1 MAAEESSSIDSIS
14 SPIIVASDDDED
26 DDVMFVSEE
35 IELDSDDVIFLSE
48 IKSEQSSAM
57 ATGVIV
63 TSEFGSSSGGA
74 AQQHLGRNL
83 SFCSEFSTSLSL
95 TNAHVDSSP
104 LDLSSKQPITR
115 SENQDVKSLP
125 ASRDTDYASCSN
137 DTSVD
142 ASSSDSKVI
151 LSRYLL
157 PSSKMGNS
165 LGSSSSVND
174 VNQLENSSDVS
185 STDNSSHLTQNL
197 PHFQQQQHF
206 PQSSTSGTSVNSST
220 GNETSNS
227 KSTSASFTIDSLLAD
242 PLNPSSTIPKTS
254 VGNSFLMDSFMASHI
269 LLSTL
274 DPSWSTTL
282 SQGNGGG
289 SSSGSSILG
298 DGGKPSSPLTTVSN
312 TAAIAI
318 SSAGSSVTMSPLT
331 KTISGLPGGSM
342 SSLSSIAPTS
352 LSTHSAFTSHV
363 CHSRSD
369 SRSATNLQ
377 PMQSELSISLSND
390 YKIKPSVSCSPTGI
404 NTNAISASSHNS
416 NNINSF
422 SFKTEIISPCVLA
435 SSSSSKDRS
444 GFSPTKHS
452 LSPDYTQTCK
462 AYHLPPKKQKR
473 CFSDPKDAMSPS
485 RANMASGS
493 RNVEI
498 SACAQCSV
506 SLTYEKYSRCPNGHA
521 TCAKCLEDKAKLL
534 LTGKTKESIRC
545 VVRSCDSFYPISE
558 LKFSL
563 PNMVVEILEDRL
575 EQDYVDFLSDMM
587 LSGDTNENSKPD
599 QSVTLDSDG
608 KQGIQN
614 LGTSC
619 NASRNFDLPASWKR
633 MEKETGFELVT
644 LEPESEE
651 YLQVVLKFHQ
661 TMVFPIYDV
670 VKVTRIQNPILW
682 RYYSVKKMEMLS
694 DNEGFGGVE
703 ELQLFHGTVSSVIDS
718 ICKKGFD
725 WRLSGKN
732 GTMFG
737 QGSYFAAKAKYSHQY
752 TDKKPRPRARQ
763 LAPTIGS
770 MYNNLP
776 SSYFTFSTIHPLL
789 IPAHHSPSISHSS
802 LASIT
807 APSPLSSAPSPLSQP
822 QGALS
827 GPVISLSSFGSSLPH
842 SFNTM
847 NQQNTGSVQHQP
859 LALTSLSTSNSGFS
873 TTVIMSS
880 APSMAT
886 IACSLPNGASTSSA
900 GTMNSTSLLYPGLSV
915 GLPADTFT
923 AKAVPR
929 YKVNPSQSNPYVG
942 HCPRTYNMPSN
953 HQSGNGANT
962 LATTGF
968 TNPNDVHSMMEER
981 HTCKMFLAQVLV
993 GKCVGGNSSYRK
1005 PPPLDPRNDPFGKC
1019 YDSCVDDINLPQIF
1033 VIFDSAQAYP
1043 HYLIE
1048 YTSGDQS

>member
-1 MAAEESSSIDSIS
+1 MAAEESSSIDSES

-26 DDVMFVSEE
+26 DDDDDDVMFVREE

-63 TSEFGSSSGGA
+63 TSEFGSSSGSA
-74 AQQHLGRNL
+74 AQQGIGHNL

-104 LDLSSKQPITR
+104 LDLSSKHPIAR
-115 SENQDVKSLP
+115 SENQDVKDLS
-125 ASRDTDYASCSN
+125 ASRDTDIASCSN

-142 ASSSDSKVI
+142 VSSSDNKII
-151 LSRYLL
+151 LSPYLL
-157 PSSKMGNS
+157 SSSKGESS
-165 LGSSSSVND
+165 LGSSSSVSD
-174 VNQLENSSDVS
+174 VNQLENSFE
-185 STDNSSHLTQNL
+185 N
-197 PHFQQQQHF
+197 F
-206 PQSSTSGTSVNSST
+206 PQSSASGTTVNSST

-227 KSTSASFTIDSLLAD
+227 KSTTASFTIDSLLAD

-254 VGNSFLMDSFMASHI
+254 VGNSFLMDSFTASHI

-282 SQGNGGG
+282 SQGTGGG
-289 SSSGSSILG
+289 SSSGSSNLG
-298 DGGKPSSPLTTVSN
+298 DGGQPSSQMATMSNTTV
-312 TAAIAI
+312 IAT
-318 SSAGSSVTMSPLT
+318 SSAVSSATMPPLT
-331 KTISGLPGGSM
+331 KNITGLPGGSM
-342 SSLSSIAPTS
+342 FNLCSISPTS
-352 LSTHSAFTSHV
+352 LSTQSAFTSHV

-369 SRSATNLQ
+369 SKSATNLNLQ
-377 PMQSELSISLSND
+377 PVQSELSLSLSNPCKMD
-390 YKIKPSVSCSPTGI
+390 PSVSCSGSGI
-404 NTNAISASSHNS
+404 NTSAASASSL
-416 NNINSF
+416 NNQVTSVCI
-422 SFKTEIISPCVLA
+422 KTENISPCITA
-435 SSSSSKDRS
+435 SSSKERS
-444 GFSPTKHS
+444 LFFSTKHS
-452 LSPDYTQTCK
+452 LSPDYTQTSK
-462 AYHLPPKKQKR
+462 PNHLPPKKQKR
-473 CFSDPKDAMSPS
+473 CFSDLKETMSPS
-485 RANMASGS
+485 RTNMASGS
-493 RNVEI
+493 RIVEI
-498 SACAQCSV
+498 AACAQCSV

-521 TCAKCLEDKAKLL
+521 TCAKCLEEKAKLL

-563 PNMVVEILEDRL
+563 PSMVVEILEDRL

-587 LSGDTNENSKPD
+587 LSGDTNDNSKPD
-599 QSVTLDSDG
+599 QSVAMESDG

-614 LGTSC
+614 LGTSG
-619 NASRNFDLPASWKR
+619 NASRNFDLPANWKL

-661 TMVFPIYDV
+661 TMVFPMYDV

-725 WRLSGKN
+725 WRVSGKN

-737 QGSYFAAKAKYSHQY
+737 QGSYFAVKAKYSHQY
-752 TDKKPRPRARQ
+752 TDKKQRPRIRPLLPAMG
-763 LAPTIGS
+763 PS
-770 MYNNLP
+770 SHMYNNLQ
-776 SSYFTFSTIHPLL
+776 SSFFTFSTIQPLL
-789 IPAHHSPSISHSS
+789 LPAHHSPSISHSS

-807 APSPLSSAPSPLSQP
+807 APSPLASAPSSLSQP
-822 QGALS
+822 QGPLS
-827 GPVISLSSFGSSLPH
+827 GPVISLSSHTPSLPH

-847 NQQNTGSVQHQP
+847 SQQNTGSVQQQP
-859 LALTSLSTSNSGFS
+859 LALTSVSASNSGFS
-873 TTVIMSS
+873 TTVIMS
-880 APSMAT
+880 AATSMAT
-886 IACSLPNGASTSSA
+886 MTSSLSNGAPTSSS
-900 GTMNSTSLLYPGLSV
+900 GTMSSTSLLHPGMSV
-915 GLPADTFT
+915 GLSADTFT
-923 AKAVPR
+923 TKIIPR
-929 YKVNPSQSNPYVG
+929 YKVIPSQSNTYVS
-942 HCPRTYNMPSN
+942 HCSRIYNIPSI
-953 HQSGNGANT
+953 HQPGNGANT
-962 LATTGF
+962 SATTVF
-968 TNPNDVHSMMEER
+968 TSSNDMHSVLEDK

-993 GKCVGGNSSYRK
+993 GKCVGGNSTYRK
-1005 PPPLDPRNDPFGKC
+1005 PPPLDPVNDPFGKC

-1048 YTSGDQS
+1048 YTSRDQS